1 MATTPWYTSNSLI
14 SAIKRKISFPISQN
28 TFSEDDLL
36 AFANEEMMISQVPSI
51 MTYHEE
57 YFVATKT
64 VTLQDN
70 VSKYA
75 VPDRAI
81 GQKLRD
87 VFWQDQQGN
96 LFEMTRI
103 PAEDKSFFNANIS
116 TSTDIH
122 KFYIE
127 NNSVV
132 LVPTLSGQPAP
143 GRLRMYFFIRPNQLV
158 VDSHAATVSS
168 FKLTLTIQNNATI
181 QAESSNIVVNNTS
194 IVPIVGPPPITS
206 QFQIGAT
213 AAISATNMAA
223 AITATLSVSE
233 GITAIASGAVVTITS
248 TVHPLDLTFSDAVSY
263 IQSVNQEL
271 VCSTTIPSDIVAG
284 TLIDILQTNPGHLI
298 IDYNV
303 PIPAGGVSGSSIF
316 LADAD
321 VPSTMIVGDYICNRY
336 ECIIPMIPPDLHN
349 GLAERACARI
359 FEALGDT
366 AGLQLANAKIADM
379 EQKQNTLIDNRVE
392 GSALKVNGRH
402 SMLRYNANSGRRRF

>member
-1 MATTPWYTSNSLI
+1 MTTNDLLE
-14 SAIKRKISFPISQN
+14 AVKRKSSAPIFQTAISDQDIIKF
-28 TFSEDDLL
+28 L
-36 AFANEEMMISQVPSI
+36 NEEMLIAMVPSVLSA
-51 MTYHEE
+51 HED
-57 YFVATKT
+57 YFVMFEDVPLRNST
-64 VTLQDN
+64 
-70 VSKYA
+70 SRYA
-75 VPDRAI
+75 IPDRAI
-81 GQKLRD
+81 GMKLRD
-87 VFWQDQQGN
+87 ICYIDQQGN

-158 VDSHAATVSS
+158 TDNHAATVSS

-181 QAESSNIVVNNTS
+181 QAESSNVVVNNTS